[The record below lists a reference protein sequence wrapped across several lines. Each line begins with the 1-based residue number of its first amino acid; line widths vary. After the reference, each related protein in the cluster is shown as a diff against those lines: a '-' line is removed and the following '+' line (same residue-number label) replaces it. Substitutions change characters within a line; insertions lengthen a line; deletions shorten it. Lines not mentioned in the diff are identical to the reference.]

1 MGPVKMQPC
10 KSSQNTEAVNT
21 DLIQWPRAKFWTT
34 QWNTWIGCVKCS
46 PACQNCWAEAW
57 AKRFHQS
64 FEPHK
69 TKQDHP
75 PRHGICFCGNLSDL
89 FGNFVEEEEADIL
102 GKTADAARNSKSTA
116 QYLWLTKRPENM
128 KRVLEHWSG
137 ALQRPQ
143 VWFERN
149 WWGFT
154 AENQEMFDKRSK
166 CANAFPDWANLW
178 MSAEPLLEHIE
189 LRGDICKR
197 LKCVIVGCESGPNRR
212 PCNIEW
218 VEDVVN
224 QCLALDIPVFVKQIS
239 INGKCV
245 TDITKF
251 PKHLQIRQLPWAKAV
266 KRD

>member
-1 MGPVKMQPC
+1 MERAKVQSC
-10 KSSQNTEAVNT
+10 KSSQNTEAGNT
-21 DLIQWPRAKFWTT
+21 DLIQWPTAKW
-34 QWNTWIGCVKCS
+34 WNRTYSSYVGCSKCS

-57 AKRFHQS
+57 AKRFHQP

-69 TKQDHP
+69 TNQTRL
-75 PRHGICFCGNLSDL
+75 PRSGLVFMGPLTDL
-89 FGNFVEEEEADIL
+89 FGGWVEEAELL
-102 GKTADAARNSKSTA
+102 GETADAARNSKSTA
-116 QYLWLTKRPENM
+116 NYIWLTKRPENM
-128 KRVLEHWSG
+128 KRILEHWSG
-137 ALQRPQ
+137 TLQRPQ

-154 AENQEMFDKRSK
+154 AENQKWFDSRSK
-166 CANAFPDWANLW
+166 CANAFPYWANVW
-178 MSAEPLLEHIE
+178 MSAEPLLGHIE

-197 LKCVIVGCESGPNRR
+197 LKCVIVGCESGPSRR

-224 QCLALDIPVFVKQIS
+224 QCIALDIPVFVKQIS

-245 TDITKF
+245 TDIAKF
-251 PKHLQIRQLPWAKAV
+251 PKHLKIRQLPWAKAV